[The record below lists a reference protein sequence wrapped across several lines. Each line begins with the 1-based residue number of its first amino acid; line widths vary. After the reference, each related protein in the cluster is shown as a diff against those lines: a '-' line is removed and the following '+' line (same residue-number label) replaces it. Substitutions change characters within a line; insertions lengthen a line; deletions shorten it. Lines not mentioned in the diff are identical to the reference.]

1 VLTRVGLLG
10 AGRIGALHGSTL
22 VADPGVERV
31 VVGDVDAERAEALAG
46 KLDSEHGTIEEVM
59 RSGPDAVVIAASTS
73 AHAGLI
79 RDAVEA
85 GIPAFCEKPVALGY
99 EETLE
104 IFEKVESGGAVLQ
117 SGFQRRFDAGYVEAR
132 PLIDSGALGT
142 LYSLRL
148 ATHDPEPP
156 HEGYIP
162 TSGGIFRDLHI
173 HDFDILR
180 WLAGSE
186 VEEVYAVG
194 SVRGFDVFSRYG
206 DVDTAAALIKMEDG
220 VVAVL
225 TGGRHDPLGYDVRA
239 EVFGSGDSIAVGL
252 DGRTPLRSLEPGSR
266 KGPVGPRGKV
276 DEAGLS
282 VPEDVSVVG
291 YDNMYL
297 AELALVSLTSVD
309 QPRRD
314 MGVLVA
320 RLLLERVESE
330 RTEPRREVL
339 KPRLIR
345 RPPPLRQLQAKASP
359 RSAQE

>member
-1 VLTRVGLLG
+1 MTRVGLLG

-22 VADPGVERV
+22 AADPGVERV
-31 VVGDVDAERAEALAG
+31 VVGDVDAERAQALAG
-46 KLDSEHGTIEEVM
+46 RLGSEYGTIEEVM
-59 RSGPDAVVIAASTS
+59 RSRPDAVVIAASTS

-79 RDAVEA
+79 RDAVDA

-104 IFEKVESGGAVLQ
+104 IVEKVESGGAVLQ
-117 SGFQRRFDAGYVEAR
+117 IGFQRRFDAGYVEAKR
-132 PLIDSGALGT
+132 IVYSGALGT

-194 SVRGFDVFSRYG
+194 SVRGFEVFSRYG

-252 DGRTPLRSLEPGSR
+252 DGRTPLRSVESGMPPPEKPYPNFQARFEDAYRAELRHFLRLARGEAENPCTARDALEALR
-266 KGPVGPRGKV
+266 IAMAA
-276 DEAGLS
+276 DLS
-282 VPEDVSVVG
+282 
-291 YDNMYL
+291 L
-297 AELALVSLTSVD
+297 AE
-309 QPRRD
+309 
-314 MGVLVA
+314 
-320 RLLLERVESE
+320 
-330 RTEPRREVL
+330 
-339 KPRLIR
+339 R
-345 RPPPLRQLQAKASP
+345 RPVRLS
-359 RSAQE
+359 EVG